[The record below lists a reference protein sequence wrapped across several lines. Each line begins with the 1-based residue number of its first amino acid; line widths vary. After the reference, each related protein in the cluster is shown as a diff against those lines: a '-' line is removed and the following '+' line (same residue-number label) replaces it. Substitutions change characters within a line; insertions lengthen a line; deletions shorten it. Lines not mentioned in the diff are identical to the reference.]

1 MSIAIKDYP
10 SQTGNVAVVGVK
22 PDGEPCLVLCDADG
36 RLDVGLTFD
45 GTVNVGE
52 VSFDQT
58 TPGTTNGVVVNSS
71 ALPTGAATQTTL
83 AALLAKVIAAPATE
97 AKQDTGN
104 TSLSSI
110 DGKMTA
116 CNTGAVVVSS
126 SALPSGA
133 ATAAKQPAL
142 GTAGAP
148 SVDVI
153 SVQGVTNGTPQPVS
167 GTVTANV
174 ATTSLAK
181 SSAYEASRVVKA
193 SVGTLF
199 SLTGYNS
206 GPAQFLQIFNSA
218 SVPANSTAPDLLVAV
233 PAQST
238 FAFEW
243 RSGLVFSTG
252 ISISNSSTGPTKT
265 IGSNDCY
272 FTASYI

>member
-1 MSIAIKDYP
+1 MVI
-10 SQTGNVAVVGVK
+10 TGIT
-22 PDGEPCLVLCDADG
+22 ADG
-36 RLDVGLTFD
+36 KTRNIRVDEDGKLDVGLVFD

-52 VSFDQT
+52 VSFSQ
-58 TPGTTNGVVVNSS
+58 TPGENTVVVGES
-71 ALPTGAATQTTL
+71 ALPDGAASETTL
-83 AALLAKVIAAPATE
+83 GSILTKLADPATS

-104 TSLSSI
+104 TSLSAI
-110 DGKMTA
+110 NGKITA
-116 CNTGAVVVSS
+116 CNTGAVVISS

-142 GTAGAP
+142 GTAGTP
-148 SVDVI
+148 SADVI

-181 SSAYEASRVVKA
+181 SSAYEASRVIKA
-193 SVGTLF
+193 SAGTLF